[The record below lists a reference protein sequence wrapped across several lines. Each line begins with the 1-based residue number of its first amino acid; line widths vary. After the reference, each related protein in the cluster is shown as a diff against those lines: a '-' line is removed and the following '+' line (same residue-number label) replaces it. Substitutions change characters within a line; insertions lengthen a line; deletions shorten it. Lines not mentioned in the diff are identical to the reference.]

1 MTEQTIEV
9 VIKKVTDLIP
19 YDGNPMIHKKSF
31 NALVESIEKDGF
43 YGAILIDQEGRII
56 CGHNRRNAAIHLGH
70 ETIPCIVRTVES
82 DEEYLDIMS
91 RDNKIAALSKEDPQA
106 MRDLME
112 IINPNKKPM
121 IGRDM
126 KEIDKLFGIERDAD
140 GNELSPADFGD
151 SGTVDVEYEE
161 PTMKKTFT
169 LTKGNHEKV
178 TEKLRS
184 YKIEHNLKDE
194 SQALL
199 HLLRNIKAAP
209 KSVRKA
215 GPVKVVSTEEE

>member
-151 SGTVDVEYEE
+151 AGTVDVELEE
-161 PTMKKTFT
+161 PTKAKTFQLSSGDHKAIT
-169 LTKGNHEKV
+169 D
-178 TEKLRS
+178 KLQA
-184 YKIEHNLKDE
+184 YKIENNLE
-194 SQALL
+194 NEAHALVMIMKG
-199 HLLRNIKAAP
+199 IKAAP
-209 KSVRKA
+209 KTVRKA
-215 GPVKVVSTEEE
+215 GPVTVISPEDQ